1 MIYVIYIV
9 KLVFFAHDANV
20 FYCGEHQR
28 QQLEGLAEWGKQK
41 LCFQTKQTGLNEKR
55 TLWYIQWCTT
65 QSAFKTAQYLFF
77 FPFFF

>member
-41 LCFQTKQTGLNEKR
+41 LCFQTKRTGLNEKR
-55 TLWYIQWCTT
+55 
-65 QSAFKTAQYLFF
+65 
-77 FPFFF
+77 